1 MPRSTLQILFCIF
14 IVFTLTGAGSAQTL
28 NSVPPGKDSLSWF
41 IDMKYG
47 LDQELFNGLQY
58 YKKYVKYKGDPFYPE
73 DKFYTG
79 SVTLKGITYEDLQ
92 LKYNCYTQ
100 QLILG
105 YTDFKEQY
113 NQLIINNIQVDSFSL
128 GNYRFK
134 NVALADHSLLLY
146 QFMEAGAVTCYIHWK
161 REIHATHDDL
171 RYSHEYTVPIGSI
184 YLGYRGELHPVDNR
198 RTIIMIFPESI
209 QADIKRYLRRE
220 HLRVSKAG
228 PGEIQD
234 LLSFI
239 GKLTAPIPR

>member
-1 MPRSTLQILFCIF
+1 M
-14 IVFTLTGAGSAQTL
+14 
-28 NSVPPGKDSLSWF
+28 PPGIDSLTWY

-73 DKFYTG
+73 NKFYNG
-79 SVTLKGITYEDLQ
+79 SVTLKGITYNDVQ

-113 NQLIINNIQVDSFSL
+113 NELIINIIQVDSFRL

-134 NVALADHSLLLY
+134 NVALADHSVLVY
-146 QFMEAGAVTCYIHWK
+146 QFMEASPVTCYIHWK

-171 RYSHEYTVPIGSI
+171 RYSHEYTGPIGALYI
-184 YLGYRGELHPVDNR
+184 GYRGEFHPVDNR
-198 RTIIMIFPESI
+198 KTIIMIFPESI
-209 QADIKRYLRRE
+209 QPDIKRYFRRE
-220 HLRVSKAG
+220 HLRLSKAG
-228 PGEIQD
+228 PVEIQD

-239 GKLTAPIPR
+239 GNLSEPIQR

>member
-1 MPRSTLQILFCIF
+1 MPRSTLQILLCTL
-14 IVFTLTGAGSAQTL
+14 IVITLTGTGRAQPL
-28 NSVPPGKDSLSWF
+28 NSALPGKDSLSWY

-58 YKKYVKYKGDPFYPE
+58 YKKYVNYKGDPFYPE
-73 DKFYTG
+73 GKFYKG
-79 SVTLKGITYEDLQ
+79 SVTLKGITYDDVQ

-134 NVALADHSLLLY
+134 NIALADQRVLIY
-146 QFMEAGAVTCYIHWK
+146 QFMEAGPVNCYIHWR

-171 RYSHEYTVPIGSI
+171 RYSHEYTGPIRSFFI
-184 YLGYRGELHPVDNR
+184 GYRGEFHPVDNR
-198 RTIIMIFPESI
+198 KTIIMIFPESI
-209 QADIKRYLRRE
+209 QPDIKKYFRRE
-220 HLRVSKAG
+220 HLRISKAN

-239 GKLTAPIPR
+239 GKLSEPIPR